1 MRIELLAF
9 LLLLLPVQFI
19 LAQPVWKLSTG
30 DFVGSLSISLDDR
43 YVVVGSLFV
52 EEGVGR
58 VCLIDRD
65 GNIVWDYMANF
76 PISIAV
82 SASGEYIAVG
92 VGSEGIFY
100 LSRKGELVWSYEIE
114 GFYLDVQI
122 SSDGSSIAVS
132 TSNGDVYYFN
142 GEGKKLW
149 NYRFS
154 SQFIPISMSSDGSF
168 IAVGSSY
175 EVMLLSRLGEI
186 LWSSEVDCEV
196 QKIKM
201 SSDGSYLMASCEGN
215 LYFLNQ
221 QGEVLWYSEVEGKV
235 LSMDISTGGGGIAVA
250 SIFKE
255 GTETKGMVF
264 FYNRYGEL
272 LWSYVTGSWSV
283 VSVSPD
289 GNYVM
294 AGGDGFHIFNRE
306 GKLLYSFSIREAP
319 VHVISLSKDAN
330 IAAIGTGGSVIFFS
344 LEEILRQN
352 PPERETKPT
361 SLDKFFAL
369 VSLIITLLILG
380 ILFFILVRKIS
391 QV

>member
-1 MRIELLAF
+1 
-9 LLLLLPVQFI
+9 
-19 LAQPVWKLSTG
+19 
-30 DFVGSLSISLDDR
+30 LDGR
-43 YVVVGSLFV
+43 YVVAGSLFA
-52 EEGVGR
+52 EAGVGR

-65 GNIVWDYMANF
+65 GNIFWDYMANF
-76 PISIAV
+76 PISTAV
-82 SASGEYIAVG
+82 STSGEYIAVG

-100 LSRKGELVWSYEIE
+100 LSRKGELIWSYEIE

-122 SSDGSSIAVS
+122 SSDGSNIAVS

-142 GEGKKLW
+142 REGKKLW

-154 SQFIPISMSSDGSF
+154 SQFIPISMSSDGSL

-186 LWSSEVDCEV
+186 LWSSEVDCDI

-221 QGEVLWYSEVEGKV
+221 QGEVLWNSEVEGKV
-235 LSMDISTGGGGIAVA
+235 LSIDISTGGGGIAVA

-283 VSVSPD
+283 VSVSSD

-294 AGGDGFHIFNRE
+294 AGGDGFHIFNRK
-306 GKLLYSFSIREAP
+306 GKLLYSFSSGEAP

-330 IAAIGTGGSVIFFS
+330 IAVIGTGGSVIFFS

-352 PPERETKPT
+352 PPKIETRPT

-369 VSLIITLLILG
+369 TSLIITLLILG
-380 ILFFILVRKIS
+380 ILFLILARKIS